1 MRFSSL
7 CLAVLAPLLAM
18 AQSTEQRLFSTSL
31 NTCQPNSG
39 FTASQFLVNFFPGNN
54 TVTLKLK
61 SISTIEGRI
70 VVNYKLL
77 AYGIEIQKGSI
88 NPCDMKISGFCPMTA
103 GQLPDLD
110 FQETLDGSISK
121 MIPSIAYNF
130 PDIDAKVRIT
140 INSVDT
146 NAQLACI
153 EAPISNGKT
162 VDLVGVKW
170 ATALVVGLALVSSAA
185 LSTVGH
191 YNAASHVA
199 ASALSLV
206 GFYQTQA
213 LIGMIEVPLPPVVQA
228 WTQDFQWSLGIL
240 NVGFLQDIFTWYL
253 RATGGTP
260 SHVLNSVGT
269 VSVEVQK
276 RGLELVQ
283 RGIALFKRDEV
294 QTGYGAYVI
303 SGPDRVAFREG
314 MDATNIFLTGIVTYV
329 VVMIFSCIFV
339 ALAKFVMDGLAKV
352 HVIKHDRFIDFR
364 SSWLPTLKG
373 VLYRFTLIG
382 FPGIC
387 FLCLLEFKRR
397 DSAALVVVAVA
408 FLLGTIGTLAYAAY
422 TVIVIARRSIVLHK
436 NPAYSLYAEDSAL
449 NRWGFLY
456 IQFRASAYY
465 FVAVMLGYM
474 FVKSLVIAVASGIG
488 LAIALM
494 IVEAAALIGASVM
507 RPWMD
512 KKMNSFNI
520 AICAINFFN
529 TICILIYTEVFGQ
542 PGIVTSVAG
551 VVFWVVNAVFT
562 TVLLLMIIISTLFIL
577 FRENP
582 DTRYRFMG
590 DDRTSF
596 VKSQTH
602 LSPNN
607 ELDALG
613 MAARGSGSK
622 SAVNEGPGL
631 PMHGSDPAMN
641 RMSMSSSFGS
651 RPHSRPHS
659 VGRPHSN
666 GQPQY
671 SNAQPQYSDA
681 QPQYSN
687 GLPQYGNGRPQH

>member
-1 MRFSSL
+1 MRFL
-7 CLAVLAPLLAM
+7 TLFLAVLAPLLAM
-18 AQSTEQRLFSTSL
+18 GQSTELMLFSTSL

-39 FTASQFLVNFFPGNN
+39 FTASQFQVFFTPGNN
-54 TVTLKLK
+54 TVQLKLK
-61 SISTIEGRI
+61 SLSTIEGKII
-70 VVNYKLL
+70 VNFSIL
-77 AYGIEIQKGSI
+77 AYGIEIKGGSI
-88 NPCDMKISGFCPMTA
+88 NPCDLKISGFCPMNA

-110 FQETLDGSISK
+110 FQEVLDSSVSS

-140 INSVDT
+140 INSAET
-146 NAQLACI
+146 KAQLACI

-185 LSTVGH
+185 LSTAGH

-206 GFYQTQA
+206 GFYQSMA

-228 WTQDFQWSLGIL
+228 WTQDFQWSLGVV

-283 RGIALFKRDEV
+283 RGLNHIKRGEV

-303 SGPDRVAFREG
+303 SGPDRVAFREN

-339 ALAKFVMDGLAKV
+339 ALAKFAMDGLAKIK
-352 HVIKHDRFIDFR
+352 VIKHDRFIDFR

-373 VLYRFTLIG
+373 VLYRITLIG
-382 FPGIC
+382 FPAIC

-408 FLLGTIGTLAYAAY
+408 FIIGTIGTLVYAAY

-436 NPAYSLYAEDSAL
+436 NPAYSLFAEDSAL

-465 FVAVMLGYM
+465 FVSVMLGYM
-474 FVKSLVIAVASGIG
+474 FIKSLVIAVASGIG

-529 TICILIYTEVFGQ
+529 TICILIYTQVFGQ
-542 PGIVTSVAG
+542 PTIVTSVAG

-562 TVLLLMIIISTLFIL
+562 LVLLLMIIISTLFVL

-596 VKSQTH
+596 VKSQSH
-602 LSPNN
+602 LATNN

-613 MAARGSGSK
+613 MAARGSDTK
-622 SAVNEGPGL
+622 FTDNDGPGL
-631 PMHGSDPAMN
+631 PIHGSDPAMQ

-651 RPHSRPHS
+651 RPHSRPQS
-659 VGRPHSN
+659 VSRPHSN
-666 GQPQY
+666 G
-671 SNAQPQYSDA
+671 
-681 QPQYSN
+681 
-687 GLPQYGNGRPQH
+687 RPH

>member
-1 MRFSSL
+1 MARFFTL
-7 CLAVLAPLLAM
+7 LLAVLAPLLAM
-18 AQSTEQRLFSTSL
+18 AQSSEQMLYSTSL
-31 NTCQPNSG
+31 NTCQANSG
-39 FTASQFLVNFFPGNN
+39 FTASHFEVVFLPKNN
-54 TVTLKLK
+54 TIILKL
-61 SISTIEGRI
+61 SAISTIEGNI
-70 VVNYKLL
+70 VVNFAIL
-77 AYGIEIQKGSI
+77 AYGISI
-88 NPCDMKISGFCPMTA
+88 ESKSIDPCALKVSGFCPMVA
-103 GQLPDLD
+103 SQLPDLE
-110 FQETLDGSISK
+110 FEETLDPSVAA

-130 PDIDAKVRIT
+130 PDIDAKVHIT
-140 INSVDT
+140 INMADT
-146 NAQLACI
+146 GAQVACI

-170 ATALVVGLALVSSAA
+170 ATALVVGLALVTSAA

-206 GFYQTQA
+206 GYYQSQA
-213 LIGMIEVPLPPVVQA
+213 LSGMIEVPLPPVVQA
-228 WTQDFQWSLGIL
+228 WTQDFQWSLGVL
-240 NVGFLQDIFTWYL
+240 NVGFLQDIYTWYL
-253 RATGGTP
+253 RSTGGTP

-276 RGLELVQ
+276 RALD
-283 RGIALFKRDEV
+283 LFKRDEV

-303 SGPDRVAFREG
+303 SGPDRVAFREN
-314 MDATNIFLTGIVTYV
+314 MDATNIFLTGLVTYV
-329 VVMIFSCIFV
+329 IVMIFSCIFV
-339 ALAKFVMDGLAKV
+339 ALAKFIMDGMAKV
-352 HVIKHDRFIDFR
+352 RIIKHDRFIDFR
-364 SSWLPTLKG
+364 ASWLPTLKG
-373 VLYRFTLIG
+373 ILYRITLIG
-382 FPGIC
+382 FPALC

-397 DSAALVVVAVA
+397 DSPALVVLAVA
-408 FLLGTIGTLAYAAY
+408 FLIGTLATLGYAAY

-436 NPAYSLYAEDSAL
+436 NPAYSLFAEDSAL

-465 FVAVMLGYM
+465 FVAIMLGYM
-474 FVKSLVIAVASGIG
+474 FVKSLVIAVASGIA

-520 AICAINFFN
+520 AIAAINFFN

-551 VVFWVVNAVFT
+551 VVFWVVNAIFT
-562 TVLLLMIIISTLFIL
+562 TVLLLMIIISTLFVL

-596 VKSQTH
+596 VKSQSH
-602 LSPNN
+602 LATTN

-613 MAARGSGSK
+613 MAARGSGSNARGRVGNRVDGEDAALGVTRNGGRHAK
-622 SAVNEGPGL
+622 LSA
-631 PMHGSDPAMN
+631 H
-641 RMSMSSSFGS
+641 
-651 RPHSRPHS
+651 
-659 VGRPHSN
+659 
-666 GQPQY
+666 
-671 SNAQPQYSDA
+671 
-681 QPQYSN
+681 
-687 GLPQYGNGRPQH
+687 